1 MFGQSIMVLID
12 QQFVNKDL
20 LHPVIFVFMNR
31 CKHQAWTETEK
42 NHKRILN
49 LVFIKSFLSCS

>member
-31 CKHQAWTETEK
+31 YKHQA
-42 NHKRILN
+42 
-49 LVFIKSFLSCS
+49 